1 MESFSE
7 PTNSET
13 PLTGETTEPSFFI
26 PLPKN
31 IASYSMTS
39 QAILEELRVRHRRLE
54 MHGSAEITPSLLL
67 TVDSIPELLTKQ
79 VQLTDSHKSQ
89 SAIAE
94 AFKELAGLTEHNKE
108 AVVYFY
114 PFLLSVDQ
122 KLTMRVSMIAP
133 QSKEKT
139 DIVPFR
145 RACFKYS
152 IDLVDQ
158 LLKSR
163 AGREFVLE
171 EENPGVGL
179 VRSDQKGNTYFFPTK
194 LGYESELE
202 SMIRKTMESFGYIP
216 MKDFVIDV
224 ITRGKETAKLV
235 EIIPGYHL
243 ILPNGS
249 HNPEYARHLAVQLDG
264 LKNFSFPYLKKYANE
279 NKYSGFLDKLLDLE
293 TKLPRKTE
301 ELLKTGVTLVPE
313 ITTLLQE
320 FPFDKITTDEG
331 KRVGHSIR
339 ESLII
344 LDKLSKRLR
353 EQKKEDAEE
362 AVTSLIKRLGTK
374 IEDNT
379 TNTLTLTKLDL
390 KSEIKSLGL
399 KNESEVTKTIAKIV
413 SSLSETYGCL
423 EMKEETFH
431 ILFALDQKKL
441 SKVEANTLSLA
452 KTDSNYRNELP
463 ILDQIRVIL
472 KNRSD
477 ENIDKEEIPEKE
489 LEEETDNN
497 QTRFDEPRISF
508 SALQEKF
515 HVPIG
520 VFSFLALASLT
531 TVVSL
536 LIGSLEY
543 IVSGFFM
550 SFLVGLSLGYL
561 YRNDGK
567 KKQVPDKQ
575 IPTSTSPKENR
586 TLGIAKVAEG
596 FIYPKKF
603 NSIAEKVYDFKRL
616 RNHIEDCVEDIKVQ
630 LPPADGK
637 KDVNKIVA
645 EIEHAIIQ
653 ISVVMKIPEAIQLKN
668 RPKELII
675 SKADFRTIL
684 FRTQLAEYYRK
695 EASIYKSDRDQ
706 MDYIQFIIRELEFGY
721 NKYLK

>member
-1 MESFSE
+1 MEPFSN
-7 PTNSET
+7 PSDSET
-13 PLTGETTEPSFFI
+13 PLTGETTDPSFFI
-26 PLPKN
+26 QLPKN
-31 IASYSMTS
+31 IASYSITS

-67 TVDSIPELLTKQ
+67 TVDSIPELLSKQ
-79 VQLTDSHKSQ
+79 VQLTEAQKSQ
-89 SAIAE
+89 VAIAE

-108 AVVYFY
+108 PVVYFY
-114 PFLLSVDQ
+114 PFFLQVDQ
-122 KLTMRVSMIAP
+122 KLTMRISMIAP
-133 QSKEKT
+133 QNKEKT

-152 IDLVDQ
+152 IDLID
-158 LLKSR
+158 LLFKNR
-163 AGREFVLE
+163 VNREFILE
-171 EENPGVGL
+171 EENPGASL
-179 VRSDQKGNTYFFPTK
+179 VRTDQKGNTYFFPTK
-194 LGYESELE
+194 LSYETELE
-202 SMIRKTMESFGYIP
+202 IMIRKTMESFGYIP
-216 MKDFVIDV
+216 MKDFIQDV

-264 LKNFSFPYLKKYANE
+264 LKNFSFPYLKRIANE
-279 NKYSGFLDKLLDLE
+279 NKYIGFLEKLTQLE
-293 TKLPRKTE
+293 IGIPNRTE
-301 ELLKTGVTLVPE
+301 ELLKIGSNLVPQ
-313 ITTLLQE
+313 ITALLEE
-320 FPFDKITTDEG
+320 FPFDKITNDEG
-331 KRVGHSIR
+331 KRVSFSIR

-362 AVTSLIKRLGTK
+362 VVITLIKHLGTK

-379 TNTLTLTKLDL
+379 TNTLTLTKIDL
-390 KSEIKSLGL
+390 KAEVKPLGL
-399 KNESEVTKTIAKIV
+399 KTEKEIADAISKIV

-423 EMKEETFH
+423 EMKEDTFH
-431 ILFALDQKKL
+431 VLFALDQKKL
-441 SKVEANTLSLA
+441 SKVETNTLTLA

-477 ENIDKEEIPEKE
+477 ENIDKKEIPENE
-489 LEEETDNN
+489 FEEEKDTN
-497 QTRFDEPRISF
+497 QIISSEPRISF

-520 VFSFLALASLT
+520 VFSFLTLASLI
-531 TVVSL
+531 TVISL
-536 LIGSLEY
+536 IIGSLEY
-543 IVSGFFM
+543 IVSGFIL
-550 SFLVGLSLGYL
+550 SFLVGLTLGYL
-561 YRNDGK
+561 YRSDGK
-567 KKQVPDKQ
+567 KKQIPEKQ
-575 IPTSTSPKENR
+575 SFPTSPKENR
-586 TLGIAKVAEG
+586 SQSIAKIAEG

-616 RNHIEDCVEDIKVQ
+616 RNHIEDCVEDIKNQ
-630 LPPADGK
+630 LPAVDQK
-637 KDVNKIVA
+637 KDSNKIVA
-645 EIEHAIIQ
+645 EIEHAILQ

-668 RPKELII
+668 RPKELIL

>member
-1 MESFSE
+1 MEQFPE
-7 PTNSET
+7 PTDSET
-13 PLTGETTEPSFFI
+13 PLTGETMDPTFFI

-31 IASYSMTS
+31 IASYSITS

-67 TVDSIPELLTKQ
+67 TVDSIPELLSKQ
-79 VQLTDSHKSQ
+79 VQLTEAHKSGA
-89 SAIAE
+89 AIAE
-94 AFKELAGLTEHNKE
+94 AFRELAGLTEHNKE
-108 AVVYFY
+108 PVVYFY
-114 PFLLSVDQ
+114 PFLLQVDQ
-122 KLTMRVSMIAP
+122 KLMMRISMIAP
-133 QSKEKT
+133 QNREKT

-158 LLKSR
+158 LLKNRS
-163 AGREFVLE
+163 GRELLLE
-171 EENPGVGL
+171 EENPGSGL
-179 VRSDQKGNTYFFPTK
+179 IRSDQKGNTYLFPTK
-194 LGYESELE
+194 LSYESELE

-216 MKDFVIDV
+216 MKDFVLDV

-235 EIIPGYHL
+235 EIISGYHL
-243 ILPNGS
+243 ILPSGS
-249 HNPEYARHLAVQLDG
+249 HHPEYARHLAVQLDG
-264 LKNFSFPYLKKYANE
+264 LRSFSFPYLKRYASE
-279 NKYSGFLDKLLDLE
+279 NKYAGFLEKLNELE
-293 TKLPRKTE
+293 NNFPILTD
-301 ELLKTGVTLVPE
+301 ELLKTGVSLVPS

-320 FPFDKITTDEG
+320 FPFEKITSDEG
-331 KRVGHSIR
+331 KRVGNSVR
-339 ESLII
+339 ESLLI
-344 LDKLSKRLR
+344 LDKLNKHLR

-362 AVTSLIKRLGTK
+362 AVTSLIKLLGTK

-379 TNTLTLTKLDL
+379 ANTLTLTKLDL
-390 KSEIKSLGL
+390 YAEVKVLGF
-399 KNESEVTKTIAKIV
+399 KNESENSKAISKIV
-413 SSLSETYGCL
+413 SSLSEIYGCL
-423 EMKEETFH
+423 EMKEDNFH

-441 SKVEANTLSLA
+441 SKIEANTFTLA

-477 ENIDKEEIPEKE
+477 QNIDKEDIPEKE
-489 LEEETDNN
+489 LEEERSSN
-497 QTRFDEPRISF
+497 QTLPQEPRISF

-520 VFSFLALASLT
+520 VFTFLTLASIT

-536 LIGSLEY
+536 LLGSLDY
-543 IVSGFFM
+543 IVSGFFF
-550 SFLVGLSLGYL
+550 SFLVGLTLGYL
-561 YRNDGK
+561 YRSDGK
-567 KKQVPDKQ
+567 QKPTVEKQTQ
-575 IPTSTSPKENR
+575 STPKESRSLN
-586 TLGIAKVAEG
+586 IAKVAEG

-630 LPPADGK
+630 LPPIDQK
-637 KDVNKIVA
+637 KDTNKIVA
-645 EIEHAIIQ
+645 EIEHAILQ
-653 ISVVMKIPEAIQLKN
+653 ISVVIKIPDALQLKN
-668 RPKELII
+668 RPKELILA
-675 SKADFRTIL
+675 KADFRTIL

>member
-1 MESFSE
+1 MEPFSN
-7 PTNSET
+7 PPDAET
-13 PLTGETTEPSFFI
+13 PLTGDTTDPSFFI
-26 PLPKN
+26 QLPKN

-67 TVDSIPELLTKQ
+67 TVDSIPELLSKQ
-79 VQLTDSHKSQ
+79 VQLTEVHRSQ
-89 SAIAE
+89 SAITE

-108 AVVYFY
+108 PVVYFY
-114 PFLLSVDQ
+114 PFFLQVDQ
-122 KLTMRVSMIAP
+122 KLAMRISMIAP
-133 QSKEKT
+133 QNREKT

-152 IDLVDQ
+152 IDLID
-158 LLKSR
+158 LLFKNR
-163 AGREFVLE
+163 ANREFVLE
-171 EENPGVGL
+171 EENPGASL
-179 VRSDQKGNTYFFPTK
+179 VRTDQKGNTYFFPTK
-194 LGYESELE
+194 LSYETELE
-202 SMIRKTMESFGYIP
+202 LMIRKTMESFGYIP
-216 MKDFVIDV
+216 MKDFIQDV

-243 ILPNGS
+243 ILPNGL
-249 HNPEYARHLAVQLDG
+249 HNPEYARHLVVQLDG
-264 LKNFSFPYLKKYANE
+264 LKKFSFPYLKRFASE
-279 NKYSGFLDKLLDLE
+279 NKYIGFLEKLTQLE
-293 TKLPRKTE
+293 TVIPNKTE
-301 ELLKTGVTLVPE
+301 ELLKVGGHIVPQMTALIE
-313 ITTLLQE
+313 E
-320 FPFDKITTDEG
+320 FPFDKITTEEG
-331 KRVGHSIR
+331 KRVSSSIR

-362 AVTSLIKRLGTK
+362 AVTTLIKFLGTK

-379 TNTLTLTKLDL
+379 ANTLTLTKIDL
-390 KSEIKSLGL
+390 NAEIKSLDL
-399 KNESEVTKTIAKIV
+399 KTEKEIASAISKIV

-423 EMKEETFH
+423 VMKEDSFH

-441 SKVEANTLSLA
+441 SKVEANTLTLA

-489 LEEETDNN
+489 FEEERDKN
-497 QTRFDEPRISF
+497 QITSNEPRISF
-508 SALQEKF
+508 SALQEKI

-536 LIGSLEY
+536 FLGSLEY
-543 IVSGFFM
+543 IVSGFII
-550 SFLVGLSLGYL
+550 SFLVGLSLGYF
-561 YRNDGK
+561 YRNDTK
-567 KKQVPDKQ
+567 RKEVPEKQ
-575 IPTSTSPKENR
+575 TTTSPKENR
-586 TLGIAKVAEG
+586 SFGIAKVAEG

-616 RNHIEDCVEDIKVQ
+616 RNHIEDCVEDIKIQ
-630 LPPADGK
+630 LPAVDQK
-637 KDVNKIVA
+637 KDTNKIVA
-645 EIEHAIIQ
+645 EIEHAILQ

-668 RPKELII
+668 RPKELVL

>member
-1 MESFSE
+1 MEPFSE
-7 PTNSET
+7 PTNSDT
-13 PLTGETTEPSFFI
+13 PLTGEAAEPSFFI

-31 IASYSMTS
+31 IASYSLTS
-39 QAILEELRVRHRRLE
+39 QAILEELRVRHRRIE
-54 MHGSAEITPSLLL
+54 MHGSAEITPSLFL
-67 TVDSIPELLTKQ
+67 TVDSIPELLSRQ

-89 SAIAE
+89 GMIME

-114 PFLLSVDQ
+114 PFFLLVDQ

-133 QSKEKT
+133 QNKERT
-139 DIVPFR
+139 DIIPFR
-145 RACFKYS
+145 RAFFKYS
-152 IDLVDQ
+152 VDLIDQ
-158 LLKSR
+158 LFKSR
-163 AGREFVLE
+163 AGREFVLD
-171 EENPGVGL
+171 EENPGAGL

-194 LGYESELE
+194 LSYESELE
-202 SMIRKTMESFGYIP
+202 AMIRKTMESFGYIP
-216 MKDFVIDV
+216 MKDFVLDV

-243 ILPNGS
+243 ILPQGS
-249 HNPEYARHLAVQLDG
+249 HNPEYARHLAVQLNG
-264 LKNFSFPYLKKYANE
+264 LKNFSFPYLKRYSIE
-279 NKYSGFLDKLLDLE
+279 NKYSSFLEKLNDLE
-293 TKLPRKTE
+293 SKLPTKTDD
-301 ELLKTGVTLVPE
+301 LLKTGIDFVPE
-313 ITTLLQE
+313 ITSLLQE
-320 FPFDKITTDEG
+320 FPFEKITTEEG
-331 KRVGHSIR
+331 KRVGNGIR

-344 LDKLSKRLR
+344 LDKLQKRLKD
-353 EQKKEDAEE
+353 QKNENAEE
-362 AVTSLIKRLGTK
+362 AVASLIKLLGTK

-379 TNTLTLTKLDL
+379 ANTLTLTKLDL
-390 KSEIKSLGL
+390 NAEVKTLGL
-399 KNESEVTKTIAKIV
+399 KQESEIAKAI
-413 SSLSETYGCL
+413 SQMINSLSETYGCL
-423 EMKEETFH
+423 EMKEPSFH

-477 ENIDKEEIPEKE
+477 ENIDKEEIPEILK
-489 LEEETDNN
+489 EEETDSNSV
-497 QTRFDEPRISF
+497 QSQEPRISF

-536 LIGSLEY
+536 LLGTLEY
-543 IVSGFFM
+543 IANGFFL
-550 SFLVGLSLGYL
+550 SFFVGLTLGYL
-561 YRNDGK
+561 YRKDEK
-567 KKQVPDKQ
+567 KKQVPEKG
-575 IPTSTSPKENR
+575 ITTAPKENR
-586 TLGIAKVAEG
+586 SLGIAKAAES

-603 NSIAEKVYDFKRL
+603 NSIAEKVYDSKRL
-616 RNHIEDCVEDIKVQ
+616 RNHIEDCVEDIKVHLSSVDQ
-630 LPPADGK
+630 K
-637 KDVNKIVA
+637 KESNKIVA
-645 EIEHAIIQ
+645 EIEHAILQ

-668 RPKELII
+668 RPKELIL

>member
-1 MESFSE
+1 MEPFSD

-67 TVDSIPELLTKQ
+67 TVDSIPELLSKQ

-89 SAIAE
+89 GAIAE

-133 QSKEKT
+133 QNKEKT

-152 IDLVDQ
+152 IDLIDQ

-171 EENPGVGL
+171 EENPGAGL

-194 LGYESELE
+194 LSYESELE
-202 SMIRKTMESFGYIP
+202 SMIRKTMETFGYIP
-216 MKDFVIDV
+216 MKDFVMDV
-224 ITRGKETAKLV
+224 ISRGKETAKLV

-264 LKNFSFPYLKKYANE
+264 LKIFSVPYLKKYCNE

-293 TKLPRKTE
+293 SKIPRTTE
-301 ELLKTGVTLVPE
+301 ALLKTGVSFVPE
-313 ITTLLQE
+313 ITNLLQE

-331 KRVGHSIR
+331 KRVGHSTR

-344 LDKLSKRLR
+344 LDKLSKRLK

-362 AVTSLIKRLGTK
+362 AVTTLIKFLGTK

-379 TNTLTLTKLDL
+379 ANTLTLTKLDL

-399 KNESEVTKTIAKIV
+399 KNESEVTKAIAKIV
-413 SSLSETYGCL
+413 TSLSETYGCL
-423 EMKEETFH
+423 EMKEDNFH

-441 SKVEANTLSLA
+441 SKVEANTLTLA

-489 LEEETDNN
+489 LEDETDNN
-497 QTRFDEPRISF
+497 PTRSNEPRISF

-543 IVSGFFM
+543 IVSGFM
-550 SFLVGLSLGYL
+550 VSFLVGLSLGYL
-561 YRNDGK
+561 YRNDNK
-567 KKQVPDKQ
+567 PKQVQEKQ
-575 IPTSTSPKENR
+575 IPTSPKENR

-668 RPKELII
+668 RPKELIL

>member
-1 MESFSE
+1 MEQFSE
-7 PTNSET
+7 PTDSET
-13 PLTGETTEPSFFI
+13 PLTGEPADPSFFI

-67 TVDSIPELLTKQ
+67 TVDSIPELLSRQ
-79 VQLTDSHKSQ
+79 VQLTDTHKSGV
-89 SAIAE
+89 AIAE
-94 AFKELAGLTEHNKE
+94 AFKELAGLTEHNRE

-114 PFLLSVDQ
+114 PFFLSVDQ

-133 QSKEKT
+133 QNREKT

-145 RACFKYS
+145 RSCFKYS
-152 IDLVDQ
+152 VDLIDQ
-158 LLKSR
+158 LFKNR
-163 AGREFVLE
+163 ASREFVLDE
-171 EENPGVGL
+171 ESPGSGL
-179 VRSDQKGNTYFFPTK
+179 VRSDQKGNVYFFPTK
-194 LGYESELE
+194 LSYESELE

-216 MKDFVIDV
+216 MKDFVLDV

-235 EIIPGYHL
+235 EIVPGYHL

-264 LKNFSFPYLKKYANE
+264 LKTFSFPYLKRYATE
-279 NKYSGFLDKLLDLE
+279 NKYSGFLEKLNELE
-293 TKLPRKTE
+293 TNIPKRTE
-301 ELLKTGVTLVPE
+301 GLIKSGVSLVPI
-313 ITTLLQE
+313 ITSLLEE
-320 FPFDKITTDEG
+320 FPFDKITTEEG
-331 KRVGHSIR
+331 KRVGNSVR
-339 ESLII
+339 ESLFI
-344 LDKLSKRLR
+344 LDKLNKRLK

-362 AVTSLIKRLGTK
+362 AVVALTKLLGTK

-379 TNTLTLTKLDL
+379 ENTLTLTKLDL
-390 KSEIKSLGL
+390 NAEVKVLGF
-399 KNESEVTKTIAKIV
+399 KNESDNSKAISKIV
-413 SSLSETYGCL
+413 NSLSEIYGCL
-423 EMKEETFH
+423 EMKEDKFH
-431 ILFALDQKKL
+431 VLFALDQKKL
-441 SKVEANTLSLA
+441 SKVEANTLALA

-477 ENIDKEEIPEKE
+477 ENIDKEEIPEIPQ
-489 LEEETDNN
+489 EENTNWN
-497 QTRFDEPRISF
+497 AQAYKEPRISF

-536 LIGSLEY
+536 LLGTLEY
-543 IVSGFFM
+543 IVSGFFF
-550 SFLVGLSLGYL
+550 SFFVGLTLGYL
-561 YRNDGK
+561 YRSDGK
-567 KKQVPDKQ
+567 QKPTIEKQQ
-575 IPTSTSPKENR
+575 STGPKENR
-586 TLGIAKVAEG
+586 SLGIAKVAEG

-603 NSIAEKVYDFKRL
+603 NSIAEKVYDSKRL
-616 RNHIEDCVEDIKVQ
+616 RNHIEDCVEEIKVQ
-630 LPPADGK
+630 LPSSDQK
-637 KDVNKIVA
+637 KESNKIVA
-645 EIEHAIIQ
+645 EIEHAILQ

-668 RPKELII
+668 RPRELII

>member
-1 MESFSE
+1 MEPFLD
-7 PTNSET
+7 PINSES
-13 PLTGETTEPSFFI
+13 PLTGEKSDPSFFI
-26 PLPKN
+26 QLPKN
-31 IASYSMTS
+31 IASYSLTS
-39 QAILEELRVRHRRLE
+39 QTILEELRVRHRRLE

-67 TVDSIPELLTKQ
+67 TVDSIPELLSKQ
-79 VQLTDSHKSQ
+79 VQLTESHKSQ
-89 SAIAE
+89 SSIVE
-94 AFKELAGLTEHNKE
+94 ALKELAGLTEHNKE
-108 AVVYFY
+108 PVVYFY
-114 PFLLSVDQ
+114 PFLLQVDQ
-122 KLTMRVSMIAP
+122 KLTMRISMIAP
-133 QSKEKT
+133 QNKEKT
-139 DIVPFR
+139 DIIPYR

-152 IDLVDQ
+152 IDLVD
-158 LLKSR
+158 LLFKNR
-163 AGREFVLE
+163 AGREFILDEVQ
-171 EENPGVGL
+171 PGSTL
-179 VRSDQKGNTYFFPTK
+179 VRTDQKGNTYFFPTK
-194 LGYESELE
+194 LSYETELE
-202 SMIRKTMESFGYIP
+202 LMIRKTMESFGYIP
-216 MKDFVIDV
+216 MKDFIQDV

-264 LKNFSFPYLKKYANE
+264 LRTFSFPYLKRFANE
-279 NKYSGFLDKLLDLE
+279 NKYVGYLEKLNELEMGFP
-293 TKLPRKTE
+293 TQTE
-301 ELLKTGVTLVPE
+301 ELLKQGSNLVPKL
-313 ITTLLQE
+313 TSLLEE
-320 FPFDKITTDEG
+320 FPFDKIASEEG
-331 KRVGHSIR
+331 KRVASSIR

-344 LDKLSKRLR
+344 LDKLSKRLK
-353 EQKKEDAEE
+353 EQKKENAEE
-362 AVTSLIKRLGTK
+362 SITALIKLLGTK

-379 TNTLTLTKLDL
+379 INTLTLTKIDL
-390 KSEIKSLGL
+390 NSEVKTLGL
-399 KNESEVTKTIAKIV
+399 RNETDVAEAISKIV

-441 SKVEANTLSLA
+441 SKVEANTLMLA
-452 KTDSNYRNELP
+452 KTDSHYRNELP

-477 ENIDKEEIPEKE
+477 ENIDKEENLEKDY
-489 LEEETDNN
+489 EEENDSN
-497 QTRFDEPRISF
+497 QISSNTQAFSF
-508 SALQEKF
+508 STLQEKF

-520 VFSFLALASLT
+520 VFSFLTLASLI
-531 TVVSL
+531 TVISL
-536 LIGSLEY
+536 FIGSLEY
-543 IVSGFFM
+543 IVSGFLF
-550 SFLVGLSLGYL
+550 SFLVGLLFGYL

-567 KKQVPDKQ
+567 KKHLQEKQ
-575 IPTSTSPKENR
+575 IPNVSFKENR
-586 TLGIAKVAEG
+586 SQGIAKIAEG

-616 RNHIEDCVEDIKVQ
+616 RNHIEDCVEDIKIQ
-630 LPPADGK
+630 LPAVDQK
-637 KDVNKIVA
+637 KDNNKIVA

-668 RPKELII
+668 RPKELIL